1 MRHILKRKVKTS
13 AQLLRQK
20 LSSSL
25 RGGRQWSGRLD
36 LNQRPHAPQACAL
49 PGCATSRRPAPI
61 SVSLAFE
68 KGQDSQEFL
77 VQIEEE
83 FAMRAR
89 CRFAAGVR
97 GGRFRARFALDRRR
111 VSAAVPTGK
120 ICKMLAGT
128 GDGETFFVEQ
138 AFDFKNG
145 FDVVAAVE
153 AMSAGTFH
161 RLQRRE
167 FRLPVAQDEGLRG
180 RQTAHFADAEKALL
194 WKFGRGR
201 ISVILLFS
209 VSSCYEL

>member
-25 RGGRQWSGRLD
+25 RGGKKWSGRLD

-97 GGRFRARFALDRRR
+97 GGCVRAG
-111 VSAAVPTGK
+111 P
-120 ICKMLAGT
+120 
-128 GDGETFFVEQ
+128 
-138 AFDFKNG
+138 
-145 FDVVAAVE
+145 AVE
-153 AMSAGTFH
+153 PRG
-161 RLQRRE
+161 L
-167 FRLPVAQDEGLRG
+167 LPAVYTGSYG
-180 RQTAHFADAEKALL
+180 H
-194 WKFGRGR
+194 
-201 ISVILLFS
+201 VI
-209 VSSCYEL
+209 